1 MTKRKNANGDHSIFF
16 DKTKNKYKGQI
27 VVGYYDNGRIKR
39 KSVFGKTQTEV
50 KQKLKQIELG
60 IMSDTFVD
68 ESSITI
74 YQLARQIQDDKLAFN
89 ELKPAT
95 YHRNIETL
103 KRLKSIYMTP
113 IQKANVTLLKSFLLD
128 QVNYSQST
136 INKVY
141 NMLTATFKEAIKR
154 NIIKKNP
161 MEEIRKPKSK
171 KITDDVRAL
180 TVEEQSKLIN
190 LLQTKDIKYSQQML
204 LSMLTGLRMGEI
216 NALAVN
222 DINLIFGTLSV
233 NKTISRGAKGEAYI
247 SDTAK
252 TNAGIRTIPL
262 TEDVK
267 ALLRDCMR
275 FTEKGYLFT
284 TEKQSLITTNQ
295 VNMELNR
302 VLTKYDVVDKTVAGK
317 VTCHSL
323 RHTYATRC
331 IEGGM
336 SAKVLQSLLGH
347 TDIRVTLNTYCNAFE
362 KFQTDDINKVN
373 TYMQSVGLTITA

>member
-1 MTKRKNANGDHSIFF
+1 MTKQKNANGEHSIFF
-16 DKTKNKYKGQI
+16 DKTNNKYKGQI
-27 VVGYYDNGRIKR
+27 VVGYYNDGRVKR

-74 YQLARQIQDDKLAFN
+74 YQLAKQIQDDKLAFN
-89 ELKPAT
+89 EIKPAT

-103 KRLKSIYMTP
+103 KRLKPIYMTP
-113 IQKANVTLLKSFLLD
+113 IQKANVTLLKNFLLGQLD
-128 QVNYSQST
+128 YSQST

-141 NMLTATFKEAIKR
+141 IMLSATFKEAVKR

-161 MEEIRKPKSK
+161 MLDIRKPKTK
-171 KITDDVRAL
+171 KATDKVRAL
-180 TVEEQSKLIN
+180 TVEEQNKLVNI
-190 LLQTKDIKYSQQML
+190 LLTKDIKYSQQML

-216 NALAVN
+216 NALTVN

-233 NKTISRGAKGEAYI
+233 NKTISRGAKGEALI
-247 SDTAK
+247 SDTTK
-252 TNAGIRTIPL
+252 TDAGVRTIRL
-262 TEDVK
+262 TEEVK
-267 ALLRDCMR
+267 TLLRDCMR
-275 FTEKGYLFT
+275 FTESGYLFT
-284 TEKQSLITTNQ
+284 TERQSLITTNQ

-302 VLTKYDVVDKTVAGK
+302 VLTKYDVIDKTVAGK

-336 SAKVLQSLLGH
+336 SAKVLQTLLGH
-347 TDIRVTLNTYCNAFE
+347 TDIRITLNTYCNAFE

-373 TYMQSVGLTITA
+373 AYMQSVGLTITA

>member
-27 VVGYYDNGRIKR
+27 VVGYYNDGRIKR

-74 YQLARQIQDDKLAFN
+74 YQLAKQIQDDKLAFN

-103 KRLKSIYMTP
+103 KRLKPIYMTP
-113 IQKANVTLLKSFLLD
+113 IQKANVTLLKNYLLN

-141 NMLTATFKEAIKR
+141 NMLTATFKEAVKR
-154 NIIKKNP
+154 SIIKKNP
-161 MEEIRKPKSK
+161 MVDVRKPKSK

-216 NALAVN
+216 NALTVN

-233 NKTISRGAKGEAYI
+233 NKTISRGARGEAII

-252 TNAGIRTIPL
+252 TDAGIRTIPL

-275 FTEKGYLFT
+275 FTESGYLFT
-284 TEKQSLITTNQ
+284 TERQSLITTNQ

-302 VLTKYDVVDKTVAGK
+302 VLTKYDVIDKTVAGK

-336 SAKVLQSLLGH
+336 SAKVLQTLLGH
-347 TDIRVTLNTYCNAFE
+347 TDIRITLNTYCNAFE

-373 TYMQSVGLTITA
+373 AYMQSVGLTITA

>member
-27 VVGYYDNGRIKR
+27 VVGYYNDGRVKR

-68 ESSITI
+68 ESNITI
-74 YQLARQIQDDKLAFN
+74 YQLAKQMQDDKLAFN
-89 ELKPAT
+89 EIKPAT

-103 KRLKSIYMTP
+103 KRLKPIYMTP
-113 IQKANVTLLKSFLLD
+113 IQKANVTLLKNFLLGQLD
-128 QVNYSQST
+128 YSQST

-141 NMLTATFKEAIKR
+141 IMLSATFKEAVKR

-161 MEEIRKPKSK
+161 MLDIRKPKTK
-171 KITDDVRAL
+171 KATDKVRAL
-180 TVEEQSKLIN
+180 TVEEQNKLVNI
-190 LLQTKDIKYSQQML
+190 LLTKNIKYSQQML
-204 LSMLTGLRMGEI
+204 ISMLTGLRMGEI
-216 NALAVN
+216 NALTIN
-222 DINLIFGTLSV
+222 DINLTFKTISV
-233 NKTISRGAKGEAYI
+233 NKTISRGSKGEALV

-252 TNAGIRTIPL
+252 TDAGMRTIPIS
-262 TEDVK
+262 DNVK
-267 ALLRDCMR
+267 SILQDCLR
-275 FTEKGYLFT
+275 FTESGYLFT
-284 TEKQSLITTNQ
+284 TERQGLITTNQ

-302 VLTKYDVVDKTVAGK
+302 VLAKYDIIDNAVAGK

-336 SAKVLQSLLGH
+336 SAKVLQTILGH
-347 TDIRVTLNTYCNAFE
+347 TDIRVTLNTYCDAFE
-362 KFQTDDINKVN
+362 KFKIDDINKVDA
-373 TYMQSVGLTITA
+373 YMQSVGLTITA

>member
-1 MTKRKNANGDHSIFF
+1 MTKRKKANGDHSIFF

-27 VVGYYDNGRIKR
+27 VVGYYDDGRIKR

-74 YQLARQIQDDKLAFN
+74 YQLAKQIQDDKLAFN

-103 KRLKSIYMTP
+103 KRLKPIYMTP
-113 IQKANVTLLKSFLLD
+113 IQKANVTLLKNYLLN

-141 NMLTATFKEAIKR
+141 NMLTATFKEAVKR

-161 MEEIRKPKSK
+161 MVDVRKPKSK

-216 NALAVN
+216 NALTVN

-233 NKTISRGAKGEAYI
+233 NKTISRGARGEAII

-252 TNAGIRTIPL
+252 TDAGIRTIPL

-275 FTEKGYLFT
+275 FTESGYLFT
-284 TEKQSLITTNQ
+284 TERQSLITTNQ

-302 VLTKYDVVDKTVAGK
+302 VLTKYDVIDKTVAGK

-336 SAKVLQSLLGH
+336 SAKVLQTLLGH
-347 TDIRVTLNTYCNAFE
+347 TDIRITLNTYCNAFE

-373 TYMQSVGLTITA
+373 AYMQSVGLTITA

>member
-1 MTKRKNANGDHSIFF
+1 MTKRKKANGDHSIFF
-16 DKTKNKYKGQI
+16 DKTKQKYKGQI
-27 VVGYYDNGRIKR
+27 VVGYYDNGRVKR

-74 YQLARQIQDDKLAFN
+74 YQLAKQIQDDKLAFN

-103 KRLKSIYMTP
+103 NCLKPIYMTP
-113 IQKANVTLLKSFLLD
+113 IQKANVTLLKNYLLN

-141 NMLTATFKEAIKR
+141 NMLTATFKEAVKR
-154 NIIKKNP
+154 NIIKQNP
-161 MEEIRKPKSK
+161 MTDMRKPKSK
-171 KITDDVRAL
+171 KITDNVRAL

-216 NALAVN
+216 NALTVN

-233 NKTISRGAKGEAYI
+233 NKTISRGAKGKAII

-252 TNAGIRTIPL
+252 TDAGIRTIPL
-262 TEDVK
+262 TEEVK

-275 FTEKGYLFT
+275 FTESGYLFT

-302 VLTKYDVVDKTVAGK
+302 VLTKYDVIDKTVAGK

-336 SAKVLQSLLGH
+336 SAKVLQTLLGH
-347 TDIRVTLNTYCNAFE
+347 TDIRITLNTYCNAFE

-373 TYMQSVGLTITA
+373 AYMQSVGLTITA